1 MPTPPKNTT
10 PPSRTVVLK
19 LSSTVLRRFPHE
31 SPAVDEKDIKIK
43 DASSPPSST
52 SGEAVQASSFDNA
65 SDAASTPAPAATEG
79 GKAKKGNGAGSARG
93 TKRALDKT
101 GDAPKAPRSRPSAA
115 RKKLKLY
122 ASPSIYFICAY
133 LLTIVTRDDKTTDS
147 TKLMP
152 SGHKLGPKANQGAIN
167 AGLRAL
173 DRSGTPCR
181 KWERKPFQLKSFTG
195 VVWGLSSWHTPKP
208 LPQQQTPGD
217 SSGVEEANGVTPA
230 AVAAVNGDSDSVSK
244 ANLMSSAVPSEK
256 SNAGDVSSLPPSTA
270 QSPAPAIAMTA

>member
-115 RKKLKLY
+115 RKKLKL
-122 ASPSIYFICAY
+122 
-133 LLTIVTRDDKTTDS
+133 DDKTTDT